1 MSTLSSYYLIM
12 SIAVATLF
20 ALTLAYQTMRYDN
33 DRKNDKPSD
42 K

>member
-1 MSTLSSYYLIM
+1 MSTLSSYYLGM
-12 SIAVATLF
+12 ALATIVIF

-33 DRKNDKPSD
+33 DVKKDKAAE